1 METKKYNHLF
11 KILIMLSMILYSC
24 NTPER
29 KIIDSFDFQ
38 RKSITHNV
46 RAESAEVY
54 DTLYY
59 SEVYEKL
66 QILQGRIDEL
76 ETNIQKIDCN
86 KDSIIEYKRDLD
98 YLIHQELFIQR
109 IMFECNDTICG
120 YYTKIVTNKNVLNFV
135 VSPEFRIICPVFILE

>member
-1 METKKYNHLF
+1 M
-11 KILIMLSMILYSC
+11 
-24 NTPER
+24 PER

-38 RKSITHNV
+38 RKSITHNIK
-46 RAESAEVY
+46 AHTSEIY

-59 SEVYEKL
+59 YEVYEKL

-76 ETNIQKIDCN
+76 ETNIQKTDYN
-86 KDSIIEYKRDLD
+86 KDSVIRYERELE

-109 IMFECNDTICG
+109 IMFECNDTICA
-120 YYTKIVTNKNVLNFV
+120 YYTKITTNKDTLNFV